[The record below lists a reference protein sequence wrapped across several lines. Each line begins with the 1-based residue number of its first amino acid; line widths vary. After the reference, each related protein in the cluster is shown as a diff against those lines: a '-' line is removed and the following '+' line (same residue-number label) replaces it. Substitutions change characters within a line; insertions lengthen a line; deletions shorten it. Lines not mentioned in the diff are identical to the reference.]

1 MVIWAPVDCMLDL
14 GVSVFSAPMTSNPK
28 EPPLDREPMGRAT
41 LTALQGAYLASRTG
55 AWYRF
60 RRAAG
65 DPERAQLAL
74 LRRCLEP
81 NVDTAYG
88 RDVGLGRITSA
99 AAYQDLVPA
108 VDYDALDPWIQ
119 RIAAGEGTVL
129 TREPVRMLERSGGS
143 TATTKLIPYT
153 DGLLDQFGAAT
164 GPWIFDLH
172 VSRPA
177 LIGARSY
184 WSVSQA
190 ARRGEQTAG
199 GVPIGFEDDTEYFGP
214 LARWALRQLQAV
226 PREVVRLPTIE
237 AWRTATLTHLLAAD
251 DLALISVWSPTFL
264 TRLMEGLAEDLEQ
277 LLAAIPAARAAA
289 VRRSLDA
296 AGALTG
302 AAIWP
307 RLDLVSCWSDG
318 AAAGFISG
326 LRRWFPD
333 VAIQPKGLLATEG
346 VVSFPL
352 WGHAGGVLAVTSHFL
367 EFVELEAE
375 ERRPLLAHQLRPEG
389 LYTPLL
395 TTAGGLYRYRLKD
408 IIRCVGRF
416 RGTPL
421 IRFEGKLDRVSDLCG
436 EKVNARQVDHVLE
449 RCRERL
455 GVAPRFALLAP
466 VQPPDGEGRPRYR
479 LYLEWDEP
487 PGVLEQLAAEVE
499 AYLATG
505 HHYRYCRDL
514 GQLDPVEPR
523 RIRDGWRTYERT
535 LVGLGQRAG
544 DIKPTHLD
552 HRLIWDEA
560 FGEPDGG

>member
-1 MVIWAPVDCMLDL
+1 
-14 GVSVFSAPMTSNPK
+14 
-28 EPPLDREPMGRAT
+28 MGRAT
-41 LTALQGAYLASRTG
+41 LTLLQGAYLASRTG
-55 AWYRF
+55 SWYRF
-60 RRAAG
+60 SRAARA
-65 DPERAQLAL
+65 PERAQLQL
-74 LRRCLEP
+74 LRRCVEA
-81 NVDTAYG
+81 NADTAYG
-88 RDVGLGRITSA
+88 RAVGLGRLTSA
-99 AAYQDLVPA
+99 SAYQDHVPP

-119 RIAAGEGTVL
+119 RVAAGEGAVL

-164 GPWIFDLH
+164 GPWIFNLH

-190 ARRGEQTAG
+190 ARRGERTAG

-214 LARWALRQLQAV
+214 LARWALRQMQAV
-226 PREVVRLPTIE
+226 PREVVRLPSIE
-237 AWRTATLTHLLAAD
+237 AWRRATLTHLLSAG

-264 TRLMEGLAEDLEQ
+264 TRLMEGLAEELEQ
-277 LLAAIPAARAAA
+277 LLGALPVVRATAIRRA
-289 VRRSLDA
+289 LDA

-302 AAIWP
+302 EAVWP
-307 RLDLVSCWSDG
+307 RLDLISCWSDG

-326 LRRWFPD
+326 LRRWFPS

-352 WGHAGGVLAVTSHFL
+352 WGHSGGVLAVTSHFL
-367 EFVELEAE
+367 EFVDLEAE
-375 ERRPLLAHQLRPEG
+375 ERRPLLAHQLRHEG

-408 IIRCVGRF
+408 IVRCVGRYQAV
-416 RGTPL
+416 PL

-436 EKVNARQVDHVLE
+436 EKVNARQVDHALE
-449 RCRERL
+449 RCRSRL

-479 LYLEWDEP
+479 LYLECDASAQ
-487 PGVLEQLAAEVE
+487 VLEQLAAEIE
-499 AYLATG
+499 AYLSTG

-514 GQLDPVEPR
+514 GQLDAVEPCR
-523 RIRDGWRTYERT
+523 VSDGWRTYERT
-535 LVGLGQRAG
+535 LVALGQRAG

-560 FGEPDGG
+560 FNEQAGE